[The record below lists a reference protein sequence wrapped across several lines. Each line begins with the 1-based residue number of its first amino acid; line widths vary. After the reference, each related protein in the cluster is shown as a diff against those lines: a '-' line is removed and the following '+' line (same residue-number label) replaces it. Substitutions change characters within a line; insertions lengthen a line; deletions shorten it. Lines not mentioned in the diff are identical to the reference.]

1 MAVVT
6 AELAAQKA
14 KTAAAEAALLDM
26 GSPSTIAFR
35 ESRPSLARS
44 LFLAGAAWR
53 GGARP
58 VGCSARKGRGR
69 YVCCLA
75 GRRLTGSG
83 GCFGGCTG
91 ELEAAIVGSSTTLT
105 PASGSG
111 GGVVDA
117 ADSAGVT
124 DAESELM
131 ALLATPPMVTEAEPA
146 ASAPTKVS
154 ARLPL
159 PATAAASLCGQ
170 GVREMGMGGDRAPS
184 SSSLPSPPLPFLSS
198 PPLHLS
204 LPQLAHISDL
214 LVTVWVLCGAAAC
227 ISCAIHARGGFS
239 RHPGPCATNA
249 CHCRGRLPPGT
260 LLHEPM
266 FPAALP
272 IACCDFLPRLQG
284 QRCCPA
290 RLIMYR

>member
-170 GVREMGMGGDRAPS
+170 GVREVGMGGDRAPS
-184 SSSLPSPPLPFLSS
+184 SSFLPSPSSPFLPSIFPS
-198 PPLHLS
+198 LS
-204 LPQLAHISDL
+204 WHIYQ
-214 LVTVWVLCGAAAC
+214 T
-227 ISCAIHARGGFS
+227 
-239 RHPGPCATNA
+239 
-249 CHCRGRLPPGT
+249 
-260 LLHEPM
+260 
-266 FPAALP
+266 
-272 IACCDFLPRLQG
+272 
-284 QRCCPA
+284 
-290 RLIMYR
+290 Y